1 MTTGSLTSWGMGEG
15 FWHKCFFFLTTSKK
29 VVVTRDSLTRVFLR
43 DASSVTKK
51 REKREKISS
60 IFGIR
65 SRSGM
70 ERNLVIGL
78 LVLHK
83 FYIAQSCLLLLISI
97 LPIEINN

>member
-29 VVVTRDSLTRVFLR
+29 VVVTRDSLTRVFLC

-51 REKREKISS
+51 REKREKIPS

-65 SRSGM
+65 SRSGK
-70 ERNLVIGL
+70 EFGNWLVGIT
-78 LVLHK
+78 
-83 FYIAQSCLLLLISI
+83 
-97 LPIEINN
+97 